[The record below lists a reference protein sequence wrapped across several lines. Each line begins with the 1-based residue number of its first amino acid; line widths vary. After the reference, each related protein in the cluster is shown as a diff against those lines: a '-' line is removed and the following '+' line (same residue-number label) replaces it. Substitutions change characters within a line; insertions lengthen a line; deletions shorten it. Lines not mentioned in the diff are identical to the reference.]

1 MADLDSALTQFETDG
16 YFVLPQFLDPADI
29 HGLQERIDAIMLGE
43 APVDYDQIWMQLD
56 TDSGKYEDLQWGG
69 NGFRGAS
76 LAYRKIQGLE
86 TDARF
91 HAFITS
97 PFFVELC
104 RHVYGAEVP
113 IAAYRTMFMNKAAGK
128 GTWLPWHQDR
138 WTHLDQDPLLTVWIP
153 LDPATVENGC
163 VQIIRGSHRKGLLN
177 PEHPSGYLT
186 EAQTEE
192 HVRPE
197 EIVFLTAEPGDLI
210 VLHNLLLHASDV
222 NRTAHSRRA
231 LSVCYMNGHTRNLDA
246 PQTPYVPLF
255 TT

>member
-1 MADLDSALTQFETDG
+1 MVDLDSALTQFDADG
-16 YFVLPQFLDPADI
+16 YLIFPRFFDPADI
-29 HGLQERIDAIMLGE
+29 QGLQERIDAIMLGT

-76 LAYRKIQGLE
+76 LDYRKIQGLE
-86 TDARF
+86 TDERF
-91 HAFITS
+91 HAFITA

-104 RHVYGAEVP
+104 RRDYGPELP

-153 LDPATVENGC
+153 LDAATQANGC
-163 VQIIRGSHRKGLLN
+163 VQIIKGSHRKGLLN
-177 PEHPSGYLT
+177 PDHPSGYLT
-186 EAQTEE
+186 EAQTAE

-197 EIVFLTAEPGDLI
+197 DIVYLTVEPGDLV

-222 NRTAHSRRA
+222 NRTSHPRRA
-231 LSVCYMNGHTRNLDA
+231 LSVCYMNGQTRNLDA
-246 PQTPYVPLF
+246 PQTPYPSLF